1 MRVCLFAYP
10 AGENAAESEPE
21 QERVW
26 KESRRNAQKYVFS
39 LPGAG
44 WITADTMRGSIFRL
58 LRIHVLLS
66 AQIRERGDCHEKI
79 KNGSYFGHRNE
90 EREV

>member
-26 KESRRNAQKYVFS
+26 KENRHNAQKSFQ
-39 LPGAG
+39 PADAG
-44 WITADTMRGSIFRL
+44 WITADTMRGSSLLGL

-66 AQIRERGDCHEKI
+66 AQIRERRGRCYETI
-79 KNGSYFGHRNE
+79 KDTGTY
-90 EREV
+90 